1 MSTLT
6 IPLNLIADQNK
17 MIGVSLSQ
25 KGRYMYAKKR
35 RETLAQLKLGIEL
48 QIRQKD
54 FTKWNWP
61 SILVF
66 KWTLSNYRRDPDNI
80 SSAGRKFILDAMQQ
94 ATYLNGNIFL
104 PNDNLKHIQGFK
116 DYFIVNKNIEHK
128 DETVVIQSIPMPAI

>member
-25 KGRYMYAKKR
+25 QGRYMYAKKC
-35 RETLAQLKLGIEL
+35 RETLAQLKLDLEL

-66 KWTLSNYRRDPDNI
+66 KWNLSNYRRDPDNI

-94 ATYLNGNIFL
+94 ATYLNGSILL
-104 PNDNLKHIQGFK
+104 PNDNLKHIQGFR

-128 DETVVIQSIPMPAI
+128 DETVVIQSIPMPVG